1 MSSCIQS
8 IIAFC
13 PSIQLAVSPLI
24 SHRCVYFFFFFGW
37 MDRWVV
43 GWVGVCMDGWF
54 PEILSWKGILRCRNW
69 TCLYCCLKA
78 AVLCQFLE
86 EVDYTTAFKSLGDIK
101 SSTCSDA
108 MDSFYSCIWDTTILE
123 YLVYLHTKRGEHHRK
138 QQAVSII
145 C

>member
-1 MSSCIQS
+1 
-8 IIAFC
+8 
-13 PSIQLAVSPLI
+13 V
-24 SHRCVYFFFFFGW
+24 CVC
-37 MDRWVV
+37 
-43 GWVGVCMDGWF
+43 VGVCVRVCFCMMDGCVGGLLKL
-54 PEILSWKGILRCRNW
+54 LSWKGILRCRKLN
-69 TCLYCCLKA
+69 CLYCVLKA

-138 QQAVSII
+138 QQAVSINLLI
-145 C
+145 P